1 MEQLVGLKI
10 YLSDSLNE
18 KFRRIA
24 MSVYGYGRGSLSKAA
39 EEAFTRW
46 CAEHDHSHVHEK
58 GTEHSETTRGH
69 PSSETESHVNPDERE
84 SVIQGAKSGED
95 TSSNSTGSST

>member
-1 MEQLVGLKI
+1 MAEMKI

-39 EEAFTRW
+39 VEAFTRW
-46 CAEHDHSHVHEK
+46 CTEHDHSQTSGK
-58 GTEHSETTRGH
+58 GTEHSEIILGR
-69 PSSETESHVNPDERE
+69 SSGETESHINPDERQ
-84 SVIQGAKSGED
+84 SVTPEVKGLGED
-95 TSSNSTGSST
+95 KPLNSTDSST